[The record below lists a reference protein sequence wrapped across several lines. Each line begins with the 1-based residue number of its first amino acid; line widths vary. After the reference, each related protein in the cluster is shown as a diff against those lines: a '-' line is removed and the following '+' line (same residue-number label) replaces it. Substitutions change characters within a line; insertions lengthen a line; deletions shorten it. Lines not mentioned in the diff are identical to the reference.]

1 MTATKIADLNDHLRR
16 TFTGGRVLMTAAV
29 AALEPFV
36 LAEVL
41 EKVRSFTDFNPDN
54 DPHREHDFGVVS
66 VEGERYFFKV
76 DLYEEPEVKDSNGER
91 VVNRV
96 VTIMLAEEY

>member
-1 MTATKIADLNDHLRR
+1 MTATKIAELNDHLRR

-29 AALEPFV
+29 AALDPSAQIE
-36 LAEVL
+36 LL
-41 EKVRSFTDFNPDN
+41 ERVRSFVDFSADN
-54 DPHREHDFGVVS
+54 DPHREHDFGVVT
-66 VEGERYFFKV
+66 VEGERYFWKI